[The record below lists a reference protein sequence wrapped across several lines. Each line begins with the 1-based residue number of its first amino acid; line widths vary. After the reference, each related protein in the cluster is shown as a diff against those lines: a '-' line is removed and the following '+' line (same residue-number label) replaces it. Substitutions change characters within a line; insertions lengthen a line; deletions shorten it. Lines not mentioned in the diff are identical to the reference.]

1 MFGQERTNQPWVSYV
16 GQLDNTHGG
25 WAWAGRGTISRGY
38 PTLTAKEIHGC
49 VRLVV
54 TVRLLWPSDEAV
66 AHSEGASRHV
76 HQGGA
81 STRQQGGHIYFELSS

>member
-16 GQLDNTHGG
+16 GQLDNTRGG

-38 PTLTAKEIHGC
+38 PTLTVKNIYGC

-66 AHSEGASRHV
+66 AHSEGGKSSRTS
-76 HQGGA
+76 GW
-81 STRQQGGHIYFELSS
+81 SIYTTTGWACLF